1 MSSIIFQTQSI
12 LIVSLLLY
20 GVYHRKTRYK
30 HIKIMKTAIIWDLL
44 LVAQIELTRSAIMK
58 ASKVLENPMILNIHV
73 SLAVSTVLLYAVV
86 YYTGNKLRKG
96 NEKIRIYHKLIG
108 SLTLTIRIATLITSF
123 LVKGI

>member
-44 LVAQIELTRSAIMK
+44 LVAQIELTRSAILK
-58 ASKVLENPMILNIHV
+58 ASKVLENPAILNIHV

-86 YYTGNKLRKG
+86 FYTGNNLRKG
-96 NEKIRIYHKLIG
+96 NEKIRVYHKLIG

-123 LVKGI
+123 LVI

>member
-20 GVYHRKTRYK
+20 GVYHMKTRYK

-44 LVAQIELTRSAIMK
+44 LVAQIELTRSAILK
-58 ASKVLENPMILNIHV
+58 ASKVLENPAILNIHV

-86 YYTGNKLRKG
+86 FYTGNNLRKG
-96 NEKIRIYHKLIG
+96 NEKIRVYHKLIG

-123 LVKGI
+123 LVI